1 MKTQAKLSLLARRRA
16 ISLIEGVLYL
26 VIALAVIV
34 GGIVFFQQSQL
45 SNAVTDTARAAVGIS
60 SQARALYQNQTG
72 FGNNEDLTLAMIRS
86 GVVPSNFIDD
96 TGDTIAHPFGGG
108 GMTVTGNGK
117 GFIIAYSDFSQAA
130 CMRLASI
137 DETGVGPMGTGI
149 VGLTISEEG
158 PVDITNEPVIVGTV
172 TADDISSACADG
184 AEMAVYYAQNPGA
197 KYDAPPSPFNTD
209 NPWEYP
215 YPKVSLGNQ
224 CGDSPT
230 KASEMATWRQCLTEW
245 GHATYGEDLSNRNT
259 MCGAKPNERN
269 WDRTPPDWPLWFR
282 KAEDTWEECSNVWRY
297 HL

>member
-1 MKTQAKLSLLARRRA
+1 MKLTAILGASARRRA

-72 FGNNEDLTLAMIRS
+72 FGVNEDLTLAMIRA
-86 GVVPSNFIDD
+86 GAVPSNFIDRS
-96 TGDTIAHPFGGG
+96 GDAMAHPFGGG
-108 GMTVTGNGK
+108 MAVTGNGR
-117 GFIIAYSDFSQAA
+117 GFVIVYSDISQAA
-130 CMRLASI
+130 CLRLASI

-149 VGLTISEEG
+149 VGLTISQSD
-158 PVDITNEPVIVGTV
+158 PVDPTSAPDINGTV
-172 TADDISSACADG
+172 TADTMSTCCADG

-215 YPKVSLGNQ
+215 YPKVSLGTQ
-224 CGDSPT
+224 CGDSP
-230 KASEMATWRQCLTEW
+230 SRHNEMAAWRQCLTEW
-245 GHATYGEDLSNRNT
+245 GTATYGEDLSDRNA
-259 MCGAKPNERN
+259 MCGAEPDERR
-269 WDRTPPDWPLWFR
+269 WDRTPSDWPLWFR
-282 KAEDTWEECSNVWRY
+282 KAQDTWNECQDMWRY
-297 HL
+297 QI